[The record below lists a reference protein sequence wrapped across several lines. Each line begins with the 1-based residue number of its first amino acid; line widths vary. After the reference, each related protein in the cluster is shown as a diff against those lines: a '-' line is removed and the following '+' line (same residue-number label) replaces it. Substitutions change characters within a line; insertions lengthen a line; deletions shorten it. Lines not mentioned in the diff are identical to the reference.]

1 VSVRRIQTSGP
12 ELISSPW
19 AFWLNESHLDLA
31 RQRTMRFRRADNKK
45 FTLGSIIRTFKQPQI
60 YFFASLYPASV
71 LAQAGYQCESLDV
84 TLIPF
89 R

>member
-1 VSVRRIQTSGP
+1 
-12 ELISSPW
+12 
-19 AFWLNESHLDLA
+19 
-31 RQRTMRFRRADNKK
+31 MRFRRADNKK

-71 LAQAGYQCESLDV
+71 LAQAGYQCEFIHV
-84 TLIPF
+84 KPRPF